1 MCRKDWSGIKPS
13 SHLISPHI
21 PSAFH
26 PSFQRWWRD
35 VEQWQLSPQSS
46 PIPPPSP
53 PPPHTDVC
61 RRSKTPFLINPAI
74 TLRMNSCST
83 FPSILAPTLGN
94 PFVSAG
100 KVQYIETRRG
110 KRKGI
115 YCLEYDK
122 YDEETEI
129 IVSDVF

>member
-1 MCRKDWSGIKPS
+1 M
-13 SHLISPHI
+13 
-21 PSAFH
+21 
-26 PSFQRWWRD
+26 
-35 VEQWQLSPQSS
+35 
-46 PIPPPSP
+46 
-53 PPPHTDVC
+53 
-61 RRSKTPFLINPAI
+61 
-74 TLRMNSCST
+74 
-83 FPSILAPTLGN
+83 
-94 PFVSAG
+94 SAG